1 MNTMIPFKLKAKKKK
16 ENPQNYLFLVTYVS
30 AKMQVYPQEKK
41 IYKNRQQTGC
51 RSDHWKGI

>member
-41 IYKNRQQTGC
+41 NLQEQAAN
-51 RSDHWKGI
+51 WLPQ